1 MARFTRDLVLNKPD
15 DFVQFIMNDFLQKN
29 QFEMSDWKGEAVF
42 RAGDAMVEGFKYLKW
57 TYNGGVF
64 HLEAW
69 LKGMGGGEMDL
80 DGFVGTLQK
89 KPYRESLEQLF
100 AALQQPL
107 PANGPQDMSPQGA
120 GPQGG
125 PQPIPVQ
132 TVDNSGAA
140 IARNYGIRN
149 ASGDYIAFM
158 DADDFYPNNYAL
170 ERLFT
175 VAVQQQMNICGGS
188 AKFDSS
194 ENWCDEK
201 RVFKH
206 EGTIQFVDYQFDF
219 LFYRF
224 IYCRSFL
231 LKNQIE
237 FPNLRVYE
245 DPVFLLK
252 AMISAR
258 EFYVIPDE
266 VYQYTGSHQSHSMTI
281 VKTKDYIKGITET
294 LKITADYQL
303 EELHQMTF
311 KRLEQDVC
319 YYAGMFLYTEEDEI
333 FRLMIAANAAIDR
346 EMIGLEHD
354 YILPWL
360 LEVWRASYKY
370 MKLRNS
376 KIFKAIRKI
385 IRK

>member
-1 MARFTRDLVLNKPD
+1 MCKVS
-15 DFVQFIMNDFLQKN
+15 VI
-29 QFEMSDWKGEAVF
+29 
-42 RAGDAMVEGFKYLKW
+42 
-57 TYNGGVF
+57 
-64 HLEAW
+64 
-69 LKGMGGGEMDL
+69 
-80 DGFVGTLQK
+80 
-89 KPYRESLEQLF
+89 
-100 AALQQPL
+100 
-107 PANGPQDMSPQGA
+107 
-120 GPQGG
+120 
-125 PQPIPVQ
+125 IPVYNAAS
-132 TVDNSGAA
+132 TVKATVLSVQAQSLRDIEIICVDDGSTDDSKRVIDRMAQNDKRIRYLYQDNSGAA

-170 ERLFT
+170 EKLFT

-219 LFYRF
+219 LFCRF

-231 LKNQIE
+231 LENQIE

>member
-1 MARFTRDLVLNKPD
+1 MCKVS
-15 DFVQFIMNDFLQKN
+15 VI
-29 QFEMSDWKGEAVF
+29 
-42 RAGDAMVEGFKYLKW
+42 
-57 TYNGGVF
+57 
-64 HLEAW
+64 
-69 LKGMGGGEMDL
+69 
-80 DGFVGTLQK
+80 
-89 KPYRESLEQLF
+89 
-100 AALQQPL
+100 
-107 PANGPQDMSPQGA
+107 
-120 GPQGG
+120 
-125 PQPIPVQ
+125 IPVYNAASTLEVTLLSVQ
-132 TVDNSGAA
+132 AQSLQDIEIICVDDGSTDDSNKVIDRMAQNDKRIRYLYQDNSGAA

-188 AKFDSS
+188 AKFESS

-219 LFYRF
+219 LFCRF

-231 LKNQIE
+231 LENQIE

-294 LKITADYQL
+294 LKITADYRL

-370 MKLRNS
+370 VKLRNS